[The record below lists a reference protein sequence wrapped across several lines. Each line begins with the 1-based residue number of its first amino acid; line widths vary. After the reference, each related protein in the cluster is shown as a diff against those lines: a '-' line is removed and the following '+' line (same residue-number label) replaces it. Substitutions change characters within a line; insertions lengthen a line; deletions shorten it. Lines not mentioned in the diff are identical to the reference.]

1 MNTENALHEHSF
13 QIEMGIGL
21 GRITFN
27 CLADDEDD
35 AKQKA
40 HANCPDREIV
50 SVVKLARPPVL
61 KARYTAYR
69 TYPHDPF
76 RLSHHAHG
84 LTHKEVNDESRFPL
98 GPQKDG
104 EGILYVWQYGLNNGE
119 RI

>member
-1 MNTENALHEHSF
+1 MGTTHEHSF
-13 QIEMGIGL
+13 QIEMGTGP

-40 HANCPDREIV
+40 HANSPGREIV
-50 SVVKLARPPVL
+50 SVVQLSRPPVL
-61 KARYTAYR
+61 KARFTAYR

-76 RLSHHAHG
+76 RQSHHVHG

-98 GPQKDG
+98 GPQRDG
-104 EGILYVWQYGLNNGE
+104 EGTLYVWQYGLNNGE